1 MYKPV
6 IKQRTKFINIKYFEL
21 VSIKIS
27 IIQKSKN
34 ISKPY
39 KKQTIRR

>member
-6 IKQRTKFINIKYFEL
+6 IKQRTKFIKYFDL
-21 VSIKIS
+21 VSIKFLLF
-27 IIQKSKN
+27 KSKN